1 MSGCRQ
7 IYGLLEHAENKKIL
21 KSEVGFSGE
30 LRVILCQADCLT
42 DKLQFIGEFIN
53 EQTVQT

>member
-7 IYGLLEHAENKKIL
+7 FYGLLEHTENKKIL

-42 DKLQFIGEFIN
+42 DKLQFIGETN
-53 EQTVQT
+53 